1 VHISISNKVVIK
13 SQDISFG
20 MDINKTIKLALEHF
34 QAGNLQQ
41 AENICKEI
49 LNVQSNNITA

>member
-1 VHISISNKVVIK
+1 
-13 SQDISFG
+13 

-41 AENICKEI
+41 AENICKEV